1 MNRRIKIGVLWALN
15 VNIGVAFCLL
25 AIAIGLYILFISF
38 SRYREEL
45 KFLTTLIGGV
55 TILYTAYYAAMTLRI
70 NIARD
75 KQRVSVE
82 NCQRF
87 SNISMTELRLFIEN
101 EIKQIAPLELYNR
114 IRNDNELFAK
124 VTVILAF
131 FEDLS
136 ISIQEEYAD
145 ELILKKSLNYIS
157 CWIFENLN
165 QYIIDVRKRMNRET
179 LYIEY
184 EKLFNA
190 WRHDKSLLTGKEL
203 SIK

>member
-1 MNRRIKIGVLWALN
+1 MNRRKKIGVLWALN

>member
-1 MNRRIKIGVLWALN
+1 MNRRKKIGVIREFN
-15 VNIGVAFCLL
+15 VNISVAFCLL
-25 AIAIGLYILFISF
+25 AIAIIIYILFVTF
-38 SRYREEL
+38 MPYREEL

-82 NCQRF
+82 ICQRF
-87 SNISMTELRLFIEN
+87 TNISMTELRLFIEN
-101 EIKQIAPLELYNR
+101 EIKQIAHLELYNR
-114 IRNDNELFAK
+114 IRSDIDLLAK
-124 VTVILAF
+124 VSVILGF
-131 FEDLS
+131 FEDMS

-145 ELILKKSLNYIS
+145 ELILKKSLNFTS

-190 WRHDKSLLTGKEL
+190 WKHDKSLLTGKEL